1 MLTSQESTKEK
12 GKKSLLKR
20 IFQFSDLESH
30 SFGGAL
36 VMQGAGPGGAGAL
49 TTGTGLVQGG
59 CFQVFVAN
67 VP

>member
-1 MLTSQESTKEK
+1 M
-12 GKKSLLKR
+12 LKR